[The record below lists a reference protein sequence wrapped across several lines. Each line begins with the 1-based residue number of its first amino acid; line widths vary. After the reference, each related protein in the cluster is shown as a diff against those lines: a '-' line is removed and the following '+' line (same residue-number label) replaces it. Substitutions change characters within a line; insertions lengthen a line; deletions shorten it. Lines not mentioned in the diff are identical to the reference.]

1 MSHSEFDVIETYFAH
16 LSDWAGDHV
25 RIGVGDDCAQLKIGE
40 GFELVVSTDT
50 FVQGVHFPDGA
61 EAELVADRTLN
72 AAASDLAAMGA
83 EPWAVVGALVLP
95 SVDAAWLRAFSDRLR
110 SELQSLNL
118 PLVGGN
124 LTKGPCLSITW
135 TVMGRVKAGQS
146 MTRGGAAVGD
156 DLYVSGW
163 LGRAALGLKLY
174 LDQEVSLETESLSA
188 AETVKLAYR
197 SPKARLLL
205 GQQLNG
211 IATAGIDVSDGLLA
225 DLMHLLSMSG
235 VGAAIALDLIAADSV
250 IEALVA
256 SQEERLRL
264 MLTGGDDYELCF
276 TASVGA
282 REALARLAH
291 EMGLPLTRI
300 GTVSSERGITLTG
313 LPTGMAQADWLAS
326 PGYRHFS

>member
-25 RIGVGDDCAQLKIGE
+25 RIGVGDDCAQLEVGE

-174 LDQEVSLETESLSA
+174 LDQEVSLDTESLSA

-250 IEALVA
+250 LEALVA
-256 SQEERLRL
+256 SREERLRL

-300 GTVSSERGITLTG
+300 GTVSSERGITFAG
-313 LPTGMAQADWLAS
+313 LPAGMTQADWLAS

>member
-25 RIGVGDDCAQLKIGE
+25 RIGVGDDCAQLEVGE

-50 FVQGVHFPDGA
+50 FVQGVHFPEGA

-174 LDQEVSLETESLSA
+174 LDQEVSLDTESLSA

-250 IEALVA
+250 LEALVA
-256 SQEERLRL
+256 SHEERLRL

-276 TASVGA
+276 TASAGA
-282 REALARLAH
+282 REALARVAH
-291 EMGLPLTRI
+291 ETGLPLTRI
-300 GTVSSERGITLTG
+300 GAVSSERGITFTG
-313 LPTGMAQADWLAS
+313 LPAGMAQADWLAS
-326 PGYRHFS
+326 PGYQHFS

>member
-25 RIGVGDDCAQLKIGE
+25 RIGVGDDCAQLEVGE

-50 FVQGVHFPDGA
+50 FVQGVHFPEGA

-174 LDQEVSLETESLSA
+174 LDQEVSLDTESLSA

-250 IEALVA
+250 LEALVA
-256 SQEERLRL
+256 SHEERLRL

-276 TASVGA
+276 TASAGA
-282 REALARLAH
+282 REALARVAH
-291 EMGLPLTRI
+291 ETGLPLTRI
-300 GTVSSERGITLTG
+300 GTVSSERGITFTG
-313 LPTGMAQADWLAS
+313 LPAGVAQADWLAS
-326 PGYRHFS
+326 PGYQHFS

>member
-25 RIGVGDDCAQLKIGE
+25 RIGVGDDCAQLEVGE

-50 FVQGVHFPDGA
+50 FVQGVHFPEGA

-95 SVDAAWLRAFSDRLR
+95 SVDAIWLRAFSDRLR
-110 SELQSLNL
+110 SELQTLNL

-146 MTRGGAAVGD
+146 MTRGGATVGD

-163 LGRAALGLKLY
+163 LGRAALGLQLY
-174 LDQEVSLETESLSA
+174 LDQEVSLDTERSSA
-188 AETVKLAYR
+188 AETVKQAYR
-197 SPKARLLL
+197 SPEARLLL

-211 IATAGIDVSDGLLA
+211 IATASIDVSDGLLA

-250 IEALVA
+250 LEALVA
-256 SQEERLRL
+256 SHEERLRL

-276 TASVGA
+276 TASADA
-282 REALARLAH
+282 REALARVAH
-291 EMGLPLTRI
+291 ETGLPLTRI
-300 GTVSSERGITLTG
+300 GTVTSERGITFTG
-313 LPTGMAQADWLAS
+313 LPTAMAQANWLAS